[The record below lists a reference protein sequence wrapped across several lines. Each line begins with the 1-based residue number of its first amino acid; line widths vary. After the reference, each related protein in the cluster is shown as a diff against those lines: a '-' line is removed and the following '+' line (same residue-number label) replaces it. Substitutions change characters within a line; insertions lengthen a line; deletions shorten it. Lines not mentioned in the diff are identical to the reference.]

1 MKRDPCMIKDVVILG
16 CTGSIG
22 TSTLKIVSMFPESFR
37 IVGLAA
43 GTNIDALLSIAKDY
57 AVPHIAIS
65 NASINFDDLPSCVDT
80 CYSGPNAITQLLQS
94 VKADIV
100 VHGISGTAGL
110 QPSIDA
116 LDNGFDLLLA
126 NKESIVMGGSL
137 IFEHARKLG
146 RKIIP
151 IDSEHSAVYH
161 LSRMHHKDQIASIT
175 LTASGGPFLNTP
187 IEHFSSI
194 TPADALRHPT
204 WKMGS
209 KITIDSATLANKG
222 LEVIEAHHL
231 FMIEPSSIDVV
242 IHPQSIIHSLI
253 TTTDGY
259 MYAQL
264 SDPDMCLP
272 IANAMFHPDISPLP
286 LQRFDI
292 TCKDLSFSEPD
303 LIRFPMLALAYDAL
317 IHGGAYPLAYNTAN
331 ELAVYR
337 FLSGASS
344 FTSIWERTQDIL
356 SLDWSK
362 NPGSLKEVLEIDEEV
377 RMVFGKGGLS

>member
-1 MKRDPCMIKDVVILG
+1 MIKDIVILG

-22 TSTLKIVSMFPESFR
+22 TSTLKIVSMYPESFR
-37 IVGLAA
+37 IVGVAA
-43 GTNIDALLSIAKDY
+43 GNNLDALLSIAEKY
-57 AVPHIAIS
+57 SVPYIAIA
-65 NASINFDDLPSCVDT
+65 NASIRSEGLPSCVST
-80 CYSGPNAITQLLQS
+80 CYSGPDAITRLLQS

-126 NKESIVMGGSL
+126 NKESIVMAGGL
-137 IFEHARKLG
+137 IFEHARKHG

-161 LSRMHHKDQIASIT
+161 LSRMHRKEQIASIT

-194 TPADALRHPT
+194 TPEDALRHPT

-231 FMIEPSSIDVV
+231 FKIEPSSIRVV
-242 IHPQSIIHSLI
+242 IHPQSIVHSLI

-272 IANAMFHPDISPLP
+272 IANAMFHPEISPLP
-286 LQRFDI
+286 LQHFDI
-292 TCKDLSFSEPD
+292 TRKDLSFSEPD
-303 LIRFPMLALAYDAL
+303 MIRFPMLALAFEAL
-317 IHGGAYPLAYNTAN
+317 GLGGAYPLVYNTTN

-337 FLSGASS
+337 FLSGAST
-344 FTSIWERTQDIL
+344 FTSIWERTQEIL
-356 SLDWSK
+356 SLDWTDS
-362 NPGSLKEVLEIDEEV
+362 PSSLDEVLEIDKRV
-377 RMVFGKGGLS
+377 RTIFGKGVSS